1 MVWLET
7 LPDEWWKSYQ
17 SSSLSYECIRE
28 IDIELLFLIRS
39 LLLETRTYAR
49 VCKRVRL
56 LTIDFQHALYA
67 RNIRRSKSD
76 IKQSEESVISISSI
90 IQQFDQL
97 PPNIDRIQLTM
108 HWLAI
113 DGEQPIIP
121 ENPFPNFYVEHTFSE
136 KKIIPS
142 QLTDQSPL
150 LQRLYELANSTKT
163 KLLNFFSIVSL
174 IFDFNCLELMQL
186 KIMFIRSQKII

>member
-1 MVWLET
+1 MIHSKKRIMVWLEN
-7 LPDEWWKSYQ
+7 LPDEWWKPYQ
-17 SSSLSYECIRE
+17 SSSISSQCIRE
-28 IDIELLFLIRS
+28 LDIELLFLIRS

-67 RNIRRSKSD
+67 RNVRRSVSSENN
-76 IKQSEESVISISSI
+76 IKQSVEESVISISSI
-90 IQQFDQL
+90 IQQPDQL
-97 PPNIDRIQLTM
+97 SPKIDRIQLTIQ
-108 HWLAI
+108 WLAI

-121 ENPFPNFYVEHTFSE
+121 ENPLPNFNTELTFNE

-150 LQRLYELANSTKT
+150 LQKLFELANSTKT
-163 KLLNFFSIVSL
+163 KLSKYFL
-174 IFDFNCLELMQL
+174 
-186 KIMFIRSQKII
+186 R